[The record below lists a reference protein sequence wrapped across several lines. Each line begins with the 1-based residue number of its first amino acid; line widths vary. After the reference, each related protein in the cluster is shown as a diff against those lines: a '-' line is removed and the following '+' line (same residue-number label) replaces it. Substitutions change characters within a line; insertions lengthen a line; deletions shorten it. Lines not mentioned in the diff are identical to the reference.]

1 VVEINITP
9 DKILVT
15 GASGFVGRA
24 LCAQLFRPGCEVL
37 AAVRNPAV
45 HSELQCERVA
55 VGDIGQTTDWLN
67 VLRGVKFVV
76 HLAARVHVMVDN
88 STEPLAAFRQVNVEG
103 TLNLARQAATSGV
116 RRFIYLS
123 SIKVNGEATESFCSH
138 LYPDRKRSCFREDD
152 NIAPQ
157 DGYALSKWEAEQGL
171 WRIAQETAME
181 IVIIRPPLVYGP
193 GVKANFLTMMQWLYK
208 GVPLPLGAIHN
219 KRSLVA
225 LDNLMDLI
233 VTCLD
238 HPAAAN
244 QVFLAGDGEDLS
256 TPDLLRRLGSALGK
270 PARLLP
276 VPVSL
281 LKVGAAILG
290 RRNIAHRLCESLQ
303 VDISKARNVL
313 GWKPPIS
320 VDEGLRQTAQSFL
333 AALTK

>member
-1 VVEINITP
+1 MR
-9 DKILVT
+9 ILVSGSNGFIGAALCKELIRGRHSLVYTVRKST
-15 GASGFVGRA
+15 GSETGFVSGQIDGSTLWSAA
-24 LCAQLFRPGCEVL
+24 LSGC
-37 AAVRNPAV
+37 N
-45 HSELQCERVA
+45 
-55 VGDIGQTTDWLN
+55 T
-67 VLRGVKFVV
+67 VV
-76 HLAARVHVMVDN
+76 HLAARVHVLRDTVRD
-88 STEPLAAFRQVNVEG
+88 SLAAFRQVNVDG
-103 TLNLARQAATSGV
+103 TLNLARQAAASGV

-152 NIAPQ
+152 NIDPQ
-157 DGYALSKWEAEQGL
+157 DKYALSKWEAEQGL
-171 WRIAQETAME
+171 LRIAQETDME

-193 GVKANFLTMMQWLYK
+193 GVKANFLTMMQWLHK
-208 GVPLPLGAIHN
+208 GVPLPLGAIQN

-225 LDNLMDLI
+225 LDNLVDLI

-290 RRNIAHRLCESLQ
+290 RRDIAQRLCESLQ

-320 VDEGLRQTAQSFL
+320 VDEGLRRTAQSFL